1 MADSE
6 LSVPRKRRR
15 PAKSCE
21 QCRRRKIRCDQNMPC
36 GACVRARASLQCS
49 YLPDSVDTRGISAHG
64 LVSEPAP
71 VSVLSPESST
81 VSISIGQNIPH
92 QSHDVDSAMQRR
104 QTGDSLT
111 VRQAKT
117 IDDLRRRI
125 QQLEAQLISLR
136 SPNHLPAPSDTTTGL
151 KVRQQEKDRVSRD
164 RSQSSTA
171 SDISIHV
178 TLVRLR
184 NAPDKT
190 KLFGQSHWLHTAEKV
205 RTVRIYVLTVS
216 TGHIHPLILGPGLMN
231 GDAWPDYVS
240 NPG

>member
-1 MADSE
+1 MTDSE

-49 YLPDSVDTRGISAHG
+49 YLPDSVDTRGISAQG

-81 VSISIGQNIPH
+81 VSVSTGQNMPH
-92 QSHDVDSAMQRR
+92 QSHDVDAAMQRR

-117 IDDLRRRI
+117 IDDLRRHI

-136 SPNHLPAPSDTTTGL
+136 SPNYLPTPSGTTTGPE
-151 KVRQQEKDRVSRD
+151 VRQQEKYKVSTD
-164 RSQSSTA
+164 RSQSSA
-171 SDISIHV
+171 SDICIPV
-178 TLVRLR
+178 TLPRLR

-205 RTVRIYVLTVS
+205 RTVRICADRLHRLYTS
-216 TGHIHPLILGPGLMN
+216 FDPGPGFHEWRCM
-231 GDAWPDYVS
+231 A
-240 NPG
+240 